1 MRDALIEQ
9 IAFESGGEDESVEA
23 APAAVRKE
31 PPGVFEAQ
39 GFACAAQHEAFL
51 AYAGGCPVLEH
62 DRDRPHLARRL
73 RGRIREVSLLGQLE
87 LERARGL
94 LCADMHQRMPW
105 FPDPRVRDRGDVLA
119 RGFIESAPEVVGRSV
134 GFGVPSKV
142 YPHALAESLL
152 AEVSLDHAEDRRAFR
167 VRDRVETL
175 RRFLGALR
183 LDRDRVG

>member
-39 GFACAAQHEAFL
+39 GFACAAQHEALL

-73 RGRIREVSLLGQLE
+73 RGRIREVPLLGQLE
-87 LERARGL
+87 LERARGIL
-94 LCADMHQRMPW
+94 FVDMQHS
-105 FPDPRVRDRGDVLA
+105 
-119 RGFIESAPEVVGRSV
+119 I
-134 GFGVPSKV
+134 PSI
-142 YPHALAESLL
+142 H
-152 AEVSLDHAEDRRAFR
+152 DI
-167 VRDRVETL
+167 
-175 RRFLGALR
+175 
-183 LDRDRVG
+183 